1 MKTITIL
8 LPIFNETE
16 SFPLL
21 KENIQQVIKDNSN
34 YEWIILM
41 INDGSTD
48 NSLEK
53 MKNLCQEDH
62 HFHYIDLS
70 RNYGK
75 EIAIMAGIDYGVG
88 DAIAKGGRYDSLI
101 GQCIHI
107 TGIPAFT
114 IHILKCFHRQAM
126 NSGYWNHSDDKR
138 NCASIC

>member
-1 MKTITIL
+1 MTILLNYISRRIKQINIEKNSFIMKTITIL

-75 EIAIMAGIDYGVG
+75 EIAIMAGIDYAVG
-88 DAIAKGGRYDSLI
+88 DAIIIMDTIRYIRLKGKNDKNDYL
-101 GQCIHI
+101 HI
-107 TGIPAFT
+107 INFK
-114 IHILKCFHRQAM
+114 II
-126 NSGYWNHSDDKR
+126 
-138 NCASIC
+138 

>member
-62 HFHYIDLS
+62 HFHYI
-70 RNYGK
+70 
-75 EIAIMAGIDYGVG
+75 EIMVRRLLLWQALIMP
-88 DAIAKGGRYDSLI
+88 LEM
-101 GQCIHI
+101 Q
-107 TGIPAFT
+107 
-114 IHILKCFHRQAM
+114 LL
-126 NSGYWNHSDDKR
+126 
-138 NCASIC
+138 